1 MQNKR
6 DLLGLST
13 QLWWADG
20 WPQSGAQ
27 RSIASGFQALDKQLP
42 SGGWPCGALSEL
54 LSKQAG
60 IGELRLLVPVLR
72 QLTSQQ
78 KTVVLM
84 SPPMLPYGPALA
96 CYGIDLQH
104 LVIIKAKHLID
115 RLWAIEQC
123 LRSNSLACI
132 LAWLPHTDLRPAI
145 FRRLQLAAQQFE
157 GPGFIFRPAAV
168 QSQACAAPL
177 RVLLSPGPQQSLG
190 LRILKRRGPLHH
202 DSLEIELPQSTQGL
216 QLRALRLKAPAGE
229 APNASALQSG
239 GASALAHRGA
249 SGQPLATSH

>member
-157 GPGFIFRPAAV
+157 GPGFI
-168 QSQACAAPL
+168 L
-177 RVLLSPGPQQSLG
+177 SLG

-239 GASALAHRGA
+239 GASALAHHGA